1 MQLNRFAKFAW
12 FVVFYNIL
20 VVLWGAFVRATGS
33 GAGCGSHWPS
43 CNGVVI
49 PREPA
54 LETMIEFTHRMTS
67 GLALIFVAVMLV
79 WALRT
84 YPKGSQVR
92 RMAVFS
98 AFFIITEALVG
109 ASLVLFGWVGDDDSV
124 ARAISISVHLVNTF
138 LLLGFLTLTAWYA
151 SGGKPFTWKGGGL
164 VRTAL
169 AIGLLGMMVLG
180 VTGAITALGD
190 TLFPAGSLM
199 EGVREDFSPTAHFL
213 IRLRVIHPLFAIILG
228 FYLGLVGG
236 LLRMTS
242 TDRTVQRFALGLVVL
257 FVVQL
262 FAGLVNLLL
271 LAPVWMQIVHLLLAD
286 LVWITL
292 ILLSATSLSA
302 SASPVQVS
310 RPLAAG
316 EHSG

>member
-1 MQLNRFAKFAW
+1 MRLNRFAKFAW

-49 PREPA
+49 PREA
-54 LETMIEFTHRMTS
+54 AVETMIEFAHRMTS
-67 GLALIFVAVMLV
+67 GLALIFVAIMLV

-92 RMAVFS
+92 RMAGFS
-98 AFFIITEALVG
+98 GFFIITEALVG

-124 ARAISISVHLVNTF
+124 ARAVSISVHLVNTF

-169 AIGLLGMMVLG
+169 ALGLLGMMVLG

-190 TLFPAGSLM
+190 TLFPSGSLM
-199 EGVREDFSPTAHFL
+199 EGIREDFSPTAHFL
-213 IRLRVIHPLFAIILG
+213 IRLRFIHPLFAIILG

-242 TDRTVQRFALGLVVL
+242 KDGTVQRFALGLVVL

-292 ILLSATSLSA
+292 ILLTATSLSTTE
-302 SASPVQVS
+302 SPVQVS
-310 RPLAAG
+310 RPVAAG
-316 EHSG
+316 ERSG

>member
-67 GLALIFVAVMLV
+67 GLALIFVAIMLV
-79 WALRT
+79 WAFRS
-84 YPKGSQVR
+84 YSKGSQVR
-92 RMAVFS
+92 RMAGFS
-98 AFFIITEALVG
+98 SFFIITEALVG

-169 AIGLLGMMVLG
+169 ALGLLGMMVLG

-190 TLFPAGSLM
+190 TLFPAGSLL

-242 TDRTVQRFALGLVVL
+242 TDRTVQRFALVLVVL